1 MANVLGSLHEHGLIA
16 ILTGVGLVL
25 AVAAALLVLL
35 APPRYV
41 RQKTLFSQAEMTF
54 LRALEGAA
62 GANDRIYAKVRF
74 ADVVTPSGK
83 TGTRRWWR
91 AFTKV
96 SSKHLDYVLVDR
108 QTGTIKL
115 AIELDDKSHR
125 QNKRKVRDAF
135 VNRACAQA
143 GVTLLRIPAAGRYD
157 RDELRAQLSQAQVQ
171 EPRVHP
177 RAGSGGTR
185 QSGQA

>member
-1 MANVLGSLHEHGLIA
+1 MIA
-16 ILTGVGLVL
+16 ST
-25 AVAAALLVLL
+25 
-35 APPRYV
+35 PR
-41 RQKTLFSQAEMTF
+41 SA
-54 LRALEGAA
+54 
-62 GANDRIYAKVRF
+62 F

-157 RDELRAQLSQAQVQ
+157 RDELRAQLAQTQVH
-171 EPRVHP
+171 EPRAHP
-177 RAGSGGTR
+177 RAGSGGTG
-185 QSGQA
+185 QSGHA

>member
-1 MANVLGSLHEHGLIA
+1 MADILGSLHGYGLIA
-16 ILTGVGLVL
+16 ILTGVGLAL
-25 AVAAALLVLL
+25 AVAAVLLVLVP
-35 APPRYV
+35 PPRYV
-41 RQKTLFSQAEMTF
+41 RQKTLFSQSEMAF
-54 LRALEGAA
+54 LRALEGVV
-62 GANDRIYAKVRF
+62 GVEDRIYAKVRMC
-74 ADVVTPSGK
+74 DVVTPNGM

-115 AIELDDKSHR
+115 AIELDDKSHHQDR
-125 QNKRKVRDAF
+125 RKVRDAF

-157 RDELRAQLSQAQVQ
+157 RDELRAQLAQTQVH

-185 QSGQA
+185 HSGQA